1 MYAERKPVRTNALL
15 EIDSLKKTKN
25 KQKKNHL
32 VPLSL
37 SQLNNSQPGNSLS
50 PQSATHTPYSDSQTD

>member
-15 EIDSLKKTKN
+15 EIDSLKNTKN

-32 VPLSL
+32 VPLS
-37 SQLNNSQPGNSLS
+37 P
-50 PQSATHTPYSDSQTD
+50 ATQ